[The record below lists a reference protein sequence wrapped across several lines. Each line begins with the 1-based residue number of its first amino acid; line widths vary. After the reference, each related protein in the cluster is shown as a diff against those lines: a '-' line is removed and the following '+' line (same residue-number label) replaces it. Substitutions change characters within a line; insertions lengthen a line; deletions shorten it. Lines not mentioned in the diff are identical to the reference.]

1 MISRLR
7 YRRFEDRSKM
17 KIWIKKETKV
27 QVQVNSQGSVGLSVR
42 QRKVIG

>member
-17 KIWIKKETKV
+17 KIWIKKETKAHRLRFT
-27 QVQVNSQGSVGLSVR
+27 QGSVGLSVR